1 MRPYLWMLAGA
12 LAFAVMSYLVRI
24 AGNWFSWQTIAVART
39 GLALV
44 FAASLVWGA
53 RAQFVFLRPATLWW
67 RSLAG
72 SASLLANFYAM
83 THLPISDVLTIS
95 NMFPLWVAVLSWPL
109 LGAVPPLGVWG
120 AVAIGVAGVA
130 LIQQPHFQGDSPTSR
145 MAIAMAV
152 LSSFTS
158 AIALLGLHRLKGI
171 DARAIVAHFSAVA
184 MFFAILAVGLFPS
197 DLDRTASLPVDLL
210 AWIVLIGV
218 GASAT
223 AGQIFLTKAFA
234 AGPPARVSVVGLAQV
249 IFAMLLERAFENRS
263 FSYLTLTGM
272 ALTLLPTAW
281 TLLHRYETTAEEE
294 AAVVD

>member
-53 RAQFVFLRPATLWW
+53 GAKFVFFRPATLWW

-83 THLPISDVLTIS
+83 THLEISDVLTIS

-120 AVAIGVAGVA
+120 AVAIGVVGVA

-171 DARAIVAHFSAVA
+171 DARAIVAHFSGVA

-197 DLDRTASLPVDLL
+197 DLDRTVTLPVDLL

-249 IFAMLLERAFENRS
+249 IFAMLLERVFENRS

-281 TLLHRYETTAEEE
+281 TLLHRHETTAEEE